1 VRRLLEVLGRL
12 VEAGN
17 TVVVIE
23 HNLDVIKSA
32 DWVIDL
38 GPGAGD
44 EGGRVVVS
52 GTPETV
58 ARSRR
63 SHTARYLRPL
73 LAWRARQP

>member
-1 VRRLLEVLGRL
+1 
-12 VEAGN
+12 
-17 TVVVIE
+17 VIE
-23 HNLDVIKSA
+23 HNLDVIKCA

-58 ARSRR
+58 VRSRR

-73 LAWRARQP
+73 LAGRRPTG